1 MRHARR
7 RRSRRARPMK
17 NDGVG
22 VVGEDREVRVGRG
35 WWVHAYANAHAQEEK
50 E

>member
-1 MRHARR
+1 MARAEEVER
-7 RRSRRARPMK
+7 RRARPRK